1 MQNRTTGIRPNRGL
15 TELNIFIYLLKIRAK
30 VVNVKHN
37 SYKIKIYHVRV
48 K

>member
-1 MQNRTTGIRPNRGL
+1 MQNRTTGIRRNRGL
-15 TELNIFIYLLKIRAK
+15 NELNIFMSSPI
-30 VVNVKHN
+30 NVKHN